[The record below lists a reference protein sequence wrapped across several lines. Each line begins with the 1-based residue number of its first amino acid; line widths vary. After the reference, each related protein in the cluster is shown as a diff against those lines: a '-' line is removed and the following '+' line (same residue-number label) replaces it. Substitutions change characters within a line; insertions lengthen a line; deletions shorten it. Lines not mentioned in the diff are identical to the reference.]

1 MDIELRIPVE
11 ILRCPRSQ
19 MKLELTGEV
28 LSTEDGAY
36 RYPISVGVPILI
48 HDSLS
53 ICDVKEI
60 LNQDSVARSESRAR
74 RLIRRLIPGHSLSI
88 GTKERY
94 AAFEQELLR
103 RVRGRRP
110 LVLVVGG
117 GQVGAGMSGFV
128 NSSKVDL
135 IETDIYLGPRV
146 SVVCDGHHLPFAEE
160 TFDGVVIQAVL
171 EHVLDPPR
179 VVAEIH
185 RVLCADGV
193 VYAETP
199 FMQQVHEGPYDFTRW
214 TEIGHRRLFRMFQEL
229 DRGVVA
235 GSSTALLWSLR
246 YFARTFPSKHS
257 FLQLILDKLVVV
269 CFFWLKYFDRALIGH
284 PGATDGA
291 SGVFFMGGKQDQPV
305 SDIDVLASYR
315 GTVGRPIRSKT
326 G

>member
-1 MDIELRIPVE
+1 
-11 ILRCPRSQ
+11 

-28 LSTEDGAY
+28 LSTGDDAY
-36 RYPISVGVPILI
+36 HYPVSGGVPILI

-60 LNQDSVARSESRAR
+60 LNQDSVARSESPAR
-74 RLIRRLIPGHSLSI
+74 QLIRRLIPGHSLSI
-88 GTKERY
+88 GTEERY
-94 AAFEQELLR
+94 TAFEQELLR

-128 NSSKVDL
+128 NSSNVDL

-146 SVVCDGHHLPFAEE
+146 SVVCDGHHLPFADG

-179 VVAEIH
+179 VVSEIH
-185 RVLCADGV
+185 RVLSTSGV
-193 VYAETP
+193 IYAETP

-214 TEIGHRRLFRMFQEL
+214 TEIGHRRLFRMFHEL

-235 GSSTALLWSLR
+235 GPSTALLWSLR
-246 YFARTFPSKHS
+246 YFARSLPSKRS
-257 FLQLILDKLVVV
+257 SIQLLLDKLVVI
-269 CFFWLKYFDRALIGH
+269 CFFWLKHLDRLLIGH

-291 SGVFFMGGKQDQPV
+291 SGVFFMGSKQDQPV
-305 SDIDVLASYR
+305 SDVDVLASYR
-315 GTVGRPIRSKT
+315 GAIGRPVRSKT